1 MILNQSLVQMK
12 GTLFTILNSAIR
24 IFDSAAA
31 RNFSK
36 LILNYLLK
44 LETYNL
50 KSSIETICLSAT
62 YLDSSIQLHYER
74 QHVNM
79 DVRNRKSL
87 ITKSSLIQCM
97 FQILILFYR
106 FFKIY
111 RNSSRWVLMILINIV
126 KMAFNKVHMGCWM
139 SLKSTIFKTCYAIRN
154 PSVLGYF
161 WTSIFLKHL
170 I

>member
-1 MILNQSLVQMK
+1 MILNQSLAQMK

-62 YLDSSIQLHYER
+62 YLDSSIQLDYER

-87 ITKSSLIQCM
+87 ITKSSLIQYNASDSHIIL
-97 FQILILFYR
+97 QI
-106 FFKIY
+106 FFKFIETHHDE
-111 RNSSRWVLMILINIV
+111 S
-126 KMAFNKVHMGCWM
+126 
-139 SLKSTIFKTCYAIRN
+139 
-154 PSVLGYF
+154 
-161 WTSIFLKHL
+161 
-170 I
+170 